1 MSSSRSKTLTR
12 VERVE
17 KDAKRRPIKIVQT
30 IEKAQVAIAP
40 TPPCQKLLLLMEK
53 MLLHEISDKFYSSP
67 FLDKEVLKTQSYC

>member
-30 IEKAQVAIAP
+30 IKKAQVAIAP
-40 TPPCQKLLLLMEK
+40 TPPC
-53 MLLHEISDKFYSSP
+53 
-67 FLDKEVLKTQSYC
+67 